1 MGKIKVKVHP
11 NSSRSK
17 IEKIKE
23 NEYEMW
29 ISEKPINN
37 KANSEVLKM
46 LKKYFKKDVV
56 IKSGFKSKNKIVE
69 ILENSQGV

>member
-1 MGKIKVKVHP
+1 
-11 NSSRSK
+11 
-17 IEKIKE
+17 
-23 NEYEMW
+23 MW